1 MLYRVGL
8 IIYRLY
14 FHPLAKFPG
23 PKLYA
28 ASGLPFYYADKL
40 RGDFYKRAGGL
51 HERYGTFVRVTPD
64 RLLVEASV
72 SNPEILGRAAARGP
86 EFGKTFLFYGV
97 DRPVGIASAVKDDHR
112 RQRRLL
118 AHAFSESALREQVS
132 SASACVS
139 MLGSIPSSHGG
150 RRYY

>member
-1 MLYRVGL
+1 MLYRTGL

-28 ASGLPFYYADKL
+28 ASNLPHAYSDKIKGEFYLMVKE
-40 RGDFYKRAGGL
+40 L
-51 HERYGTFVRVTPD
+51 HEQYGPFVRVTPD
-64 RLLVEASV
+64 RLIVDSAV
-72 SNPEILGRAAARGP
+72 SAPEILARAPTRGP

-97 DRPVGIASAVKDDHR
+97 DRPIGIASAVKEDHR
-112 RQRRLL
+112 RQRRVL

-132 SASACVS
+132 CPLF
-139 MLGSIPSSHGG
+139 MIKIPRQCDH
-150 RRYY
+150 

>member
-8 IIYRLY
+8 VVYRLA

-28 ASGLPFYYADKL
+28 ASGIPFYYADKFK
-40 RGDFYKRAGGL
+40 GDFYTQVKGL
-51 HERYGTFVRVTPD
+51 HEKYGPFVRVTPN
-64 RLLVEASV
+64 RLIVDAAV
-72 SNPEILGRAAARGP
+72 SNPEILGRAASRGP

-97 DRPVGIASAVKDDHR
+97 DRPVGIASALKEDHR

-132 SASACVS
+132 
-139 MLGSIPSSHGG
+139 L
-150 RRYY
+150 